1 MRIFLQVAFALS
13 VLWTASACTQTLND
27 AGVWMD
33 QSRKSTIG
41 R

>member
-1 MRIFLQVAFALS
+1 MRLFLQTVFALAILGS
-13 VLWTASACTQTLND
+13 ISACTQTLND

-33 QSRKSTIG
+33 GARKSSIG